1 MHSTSDYQS
10 LATNKW
16 IAQNQYNYP
25 VWIYTGSLIF
35 RRLLTVMQ
43 HSMMTGKSM
52 GQHYDF
58 PHRYQLTLNRDQ
70 TLCWKLWLCGAYSGL
85 PQLLAH
91 RAMELH
97 GLVHSCS
104 HANSTTPLLQAG
116 GFMLPFVV
124 VGGCIVVLMLILVV
138 LGNSTGTADVMRH
151 RLMYQLPSQWSTLC
165 PVDCTSKTLS
175 WRLLLR
181 LLTNIIIVIVGKSL
195 PVQIIL
201 WTHIFYFV
209 LN

>member
-1 MHSTSDYQS
+1 
-10 LATNKW
+10 
-16 IAQNQYNYP
+16 
-25 VWIYTGSLIF
+25 
-35 RRLLTVMQ
+35 MQ
-43 HSMMTGKSM
+43 HSMTGKSM

-58 PHRYQLTLNRDQ
+58 PHGYQLTLSRDQ
-70 TLCWKLWLCGAYSGL
+70 ALCWKLWLCGAYSGL

-104 HANSTTPLLQAG
+104 HAIHTSNSMTPLLQAG

-138 LGNSTGTADVMRH
+138 LGHSTGMMH
-151 RLMYQLPSQWSTLC
+151 HHLMYQLPSQWSILC
-165 PVDCTSKTLS
+165 PVDCTTKTLS

-181 LLTNIIIVIVGKSL
+181 LLTNIIIVIVGKSF
-195 PVQIIL
+195 PIQIVP
-201 WTHIFYFV
+201 WRHIFYFV
-209 LN
+209 NFHSVLIRGKCLW